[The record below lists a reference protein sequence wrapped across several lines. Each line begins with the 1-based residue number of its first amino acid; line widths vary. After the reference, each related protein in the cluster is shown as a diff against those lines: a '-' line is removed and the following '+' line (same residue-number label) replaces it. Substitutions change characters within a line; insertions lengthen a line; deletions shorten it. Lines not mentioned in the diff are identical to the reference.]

1 VNDQKW
7 GHFLAPCAR
16 LREEGPSPTN
26 RGLPLMNFYSTLAY
40 SLLAPCPLPQASK
53 VSPHVTKGAKAMPEL
68 TVAAGLARGLI
79 ELAVSKGASQKQLAK
94 QSGIDPEELKDQ
106 DNRIPFA
113 KYVAL
118 MRAGKELCNDPALAL
133 HYGETNDLSHI
144 SIVGLIGYASETM
157 LDGLAQLNR
166 YGRLVVEFDGGP
178 NRFQITRKSAG
189 LWVVDTREDA
199 NAFPE
204 LTESTFARM
213 ICAPRKFGL
222 AQAVKA
228 VHVTHAAPAYR
239 DEYERI
245 YGAPVTFESDWN
257 AMQIDESLLTQ
268 RIALQPRYVFG
279 ILSEHADALLKSLQD
294 SKSVRGRVE
303 SLLMPILHTGS
314 ASMDLIASRMGV
326 SRQTLFRTL
335 KAESTTFE
343 KVLDQLRH
351 SLALHYL
358 SGNKVSVNETAYL
371 VGFSDRATFSRAYKR
386 WTGTS
391 PGAAHAPR
399 IQNDKT
405 EHS

>member
-1 VNDQKW
+1 
-7 GHFLAPCAR
+7 
-16 LREEGPSPTN
+16 
-26 RGLPLMNFYSTLAY
+26 
-40 SLLAPCPLPQASK
+40 
-53 VSPHVTKGAKAMPEL
+53 MPEL
-68 TVAAGLARGLI
+68 TVAAGLARGLM
-79 ELAVSKGASQKQLAK
+79 ELAVSKGASQEKLAER
-94 QSGIDPEELKDQ
+94 SGIDPASLHDQ

-157 LDGLAQLNR
+157 LEGLAQLNR

-178 NRFQITRKSAG
+178 NRFQIMRKNAT
-189 LWVVDTREDA
+189 LWVVDTRENA
-199 NAFPE
+199 NEFPE

-213 ICAPRKFGL
+213 ICAPRKFGI
-222 AQAVKA
+222 AQAAKA
-228 VHVTHAAPAYR
+228 VHVTHAAPVYR

-257 AMQIDESLLTQ
+257 AMQIDEFLMTQ
-268 RIALQPRYVFG
+268 RIQLEPRYVFG
-279 ILSEHADALLKSLQD
+279 ILSEHADALLKSLRD
-294 SKSVRGRVE
+294 SKSTRGRVE
-303 SLLMPILHTGS
+303 GLLMPILHTGG

-326 SRQTLFRTL
+326 SRQTLFRKL
-335 KAESTTFE
+335 KAEGATFE

-351 SLALHYL
+351 KLALHYL

-391 PGAAHAPR
+391 PGVSHPSKG
-399 IQNDKT
+399 QND
-405 EHS
+405 EAGLS